1 MASHRG
7 ILVGVDGS
15 PESESAVEWAAREAV
30 LHGVPLTLAH
40 VLPTAQALT
49 WYEVS
54 VSSELDEIAQ
64 RRAREILRQATLVAE
79 QAVANIG
86 PITISEHVEEGN
98 ATKTMVDLSKDAQLL
113 VVGNR
118 GLGRVGRAL
127 LGSVSSGLIHHAHC
141 PVAVVHQQADATMQS
156 EQAPVVVGVDGS
168 PASETAVAVAFDEAS
183 RRAVSLVAVHAWSD
197 PTIYAFPNEEWMS
210 LRPQAEELLAERLAG
225 WQERYPDV
233 QVRRVVVRDRP
244 AHQLLEQ
251 AESAQLVVVG
261 SHGRGGFAGM
271 LLGSVGTAVAQS
283 ARTPV
288 IVARS
293 S

>member
-79 QAVANIG
+79 QAVANSG

-141 PVAVVHQQADATMQS
+141 PVAVVHEQADATMQS

-168 PASETAVAVAFDEAS
+168 PASEAAVAVAFDEAS
-183 RRAVSLVAVHAWSD
+183 RRAVPLVAVHAWSD
-197 PTIYAFPNEEWMS
+197 PTIYAFPNEEWMT

>member
-40 VLPTAQALT
+40 VLPSAQALT

-79 QAVANIG
+79 QAVANEG

-168 PASETAVAVAFDEAS
+168 SNSLSALRWAATAFDDAPITAVTSWQTPVDGPVMFGGGRFDLKAF
-183 RRAVSLVAVHAWSD
+183 RAQAATV
-197 PTIYAFPNEEWMS
+197 
-210 LRPQAEELLAERLAG
+210 AEE
-225 WQERYPDV
+225 
-233 QVRRVVVRDRP
+233 
-244 AHQLLEQ
+244 
-251 AESAQLVVVG
+251 VG
-261 SHGRGGFAGM
+261 
-271 LLGSVGTAVAQS
+271 
-283 ARTPV
+283 
-288 IVARS
+288 
-293 S
+293 

>member
-40 VLPTAQALT
+40 VLPSAQALT

-79 QAVANIG
+79 QAVANSG

-141 PVAVVHQQADATMQS
+141 PVAVVHEQADATMQS

-168 PASETAVAVAFDEAS
+168 PASEAAVAVAFDEAS
-183 RRAVSLVAVHAWSD
+183 RRAVPLVAVHAWSD
-197 PTIYAFPNEEWMS
+197 PTIYAFPNEEWMT

-225 WQERYPDV
+225 WQERYPEV